1 MSEPSRIQNKDAVNA
16 KKLLSRLNTPMT
28 RFIAK
33 RILTFIPIMLI
44 MSVLIFFIIQLPPGD
59 YLTTY
64 IAGLKAEGSIVDES
78 EIEKLKEA
86 YGLDKPWYVQ
96 YFKWMWNIITKFDF
110 GHSFEFGEPV
120 WAVIADV
127 LPMTIVVSLITMLF
141 GYLVGIPLGIYSA
154 VHQYS
159 VGDYTLTFIGFLGI
173 AMPNFLFAIL
183 LMYGTYIWTGTAF
196 VGLYSSELLEG
207 LQNGTLQWY
216 DCLISGDFWGRLAIP
231 ILVMGTD
238 GMCGTL
244 RSMRAQMLDEL
255 GMQYVLAARAKGI
268 SEKRII
274 YKYCLRA
281 ALNPT
286 VSGLAGMLSKIFNGS
301 TISAIVLNLQIMG
314 PRLYDAL
321 KAQDMY
327 LAGTILLVMGFLL
340 VVGTLLS
347 DIVLAWL
354 DPRIRFEGRTAK

>member
-1 MSEPSRIQNKDAVNA
+1 MEASATKAEPRRNPFS
-16 KKLLSRLNTPMT
+16 SPMA
-28 RFIAK
+28 RFIYK
-33 RILTFIPIMLI
+33 RVLTFIPIMLI
-44 MSVLIFFIIQLPPGD
+44 MSLLIFIIIQLPPGD

-64 IAGLKAEGSIVDES
+64 IAGLKAEGQVVEEA
-78 EIEKLKEA
+78 EIAMLKEQF
-86 YGLDKPWYVQ
+86 GLDQPWYVQ
-96 YFKWMWNIITKFDF
+96 YFKWIWNIITDFNFGYSFDF
-110 GHSFEFGEPV
+110 GRPV
-120 WAVIADV
+120 WPVIAEV
-127 LPMTIVVSLITMLF
+127 LPMTIAVSLITMLF

-154 VHQYS
+154 VRQYS
-159 VGDYTLTFIGFLGI
+159 LGDYVLTFIGFLGM

-196 VGLYSSELLEG
+196 IGLYTEEILLAVNSG
-207 LQNGTLQWY
+207 AMQWY
-216 DCLISGDFWGRLAIP
+216 HVLVHPDFWARMTIP

-238 GMCGTL
+238 GLCGTL

-255 GMQYVLAARAKGI
+255 GCQYVLAARAKGV
-268 SEKRII
+268 SEARII

-286 VSGLAGMLSKIFNGS
+286 VSGLSGMLSKIFNGS

-327 LAGTILLVMGFLL
+327 LAGTILLVMGFLIVL
-340 VVGTLLS
+340 GTLLS

-354 DPRIRFEGRTAK
+354 DPRIRFEGRSAD